1 MIKYPFVQCLAVLES
16 ADFLPRALELLSGEQ
31 DMRIVFN
38 TLEGN
43 YALCLLA
50 NLTHL
55 AYLQK
60 DTSFKFVHFPVFTV
74 RSRILMLKI
83 FVTCLVPILVYV
95 LLKQVQSII
104 KYSGWTGSKRSRIP

>member
-1 MIKYPFVQCLAVLES
+1 MINHLFVQCLVVLES

-74 RSRILMLKI
+74 KSRMLMLEI
-83 FVTCLVPILVYV
+83 FVFRLMEFFFSCD
-95 LLKQVQSII
+95 
-104 KYSGWTGSKRSRIP
+104 